1 MDKRKQEMHMNLV
14 GGSSL
19 MVIFIVLCLIV
30 FALLGLSTVQADKR
44 LQDISIEAVEKY
56 YAADSQAE
64 QILARLRGGEI
75 PEGVTSRDGIYSYQ
89 CPMSQTQTLQV
100 RVRASD
106 WKVLTWKLVST
117 VEWEPEDSLTVWDGT

>member
-1 MDKRKQEMHMNLV
+1 MDKRKQEMPMNLV

-56 YAADSQAE
+56 YAADTQAE
-64 QILARLRGGEI
+64 QILARLRSGEI
-75 PEGVTSRDGIYSYQ
+75 PEGVTSQDGIYSYQ

-106 WKVLTWKLVST
+106 WKVLTWKLVSA
-117 VEWEPEDSLTVWDGT
+117 VEWKPEDSLTVWDGT

>member
-1 MDKRKQEMHMNLV
+1 MDKRKQEMPMNLV

-56 YAADSQAE
+56 YAADTQAE
-64 QILARLRGGEI
+64 QILARLRSGEI
-75 PEGVTSRDGIYSYQ
+75 PEGVTNQDGIYSYQ
-89 CPMSQTQTLQV
+89 CPMAQNQTLQV

-117 VEWEPEDSLTVWDGT
+117 VEWKPEDSLTVWDGT

>member
-1 MDKRKQEMHMNLV
+1 MDKRKQEMPMNLV

-44 LQDISIEAVEKY
+44 LQDNSIEAVEKY
-56 YAADSQAE
+56 YTADSQAE
-64 QILARLRGGEI
+64 QILARLRSGEI
-75 PEGVTSRDGIYSYQ
+75 PEGVTSQDGIYSYQ

-117 VEWEPEDSLTVWDGT
+117 VEWKPEDSLTVWDGT